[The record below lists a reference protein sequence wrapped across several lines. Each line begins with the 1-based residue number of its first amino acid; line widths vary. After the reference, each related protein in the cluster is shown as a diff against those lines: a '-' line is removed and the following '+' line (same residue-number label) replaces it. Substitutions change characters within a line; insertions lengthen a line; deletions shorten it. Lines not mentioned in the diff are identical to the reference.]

1 MRIPFRPLLGR
12 IKRAIIPPHQVP
24 AALED
29 RLLFRFGYLFYAAAE
44 PPKPDPLWM
53 RLSRSWSTRTVGEFV
68 LVSHPETPVAVV
80 GDSDRFTV
88 LIGEAFFTKSAGVSP
103 LDVIAAA
110 SGEPLLDTLDRLS
123 GRFAWIVKREG
134 RTSVYH
140 DAFGAR
146 SVFYRREGA
155 MALASHPEIFTHTF
169 GDRHWS
175 EMMDLVV
182 SEWFGGMRRSYL
194 PTDATI
200 FEGVYALL
208 PNHRYDI
215 GRRRAERFWPRRPRL
230 ANKSFDDFFSTFD
243 DYFRSLAGHLA
254 GRQTILSI
262 TGGID
267 SRTLI
272 AALKH
277 YGLSFKTA
285 TWTTLN
291 FMEWEWEPVRQVA
304 EYLNGDHGW
313 VDQDNGRISDT
324 AIIGARNSGNYRGPS
339 SAVAGMGRLYG
350 GLPKA
355 IWLTG
360 IGSEMIRGAPP
371 QPGEE
376 IEEASAEALVRHYFR
391 GPRQPQSEHVAFVTR
406 ETEAMLQRGDF
417 EHSIR
422 LGYDPG
428 GVVHWEL
435 MAGTWGVCSINA
447 MQTAIDSMFGFNTRA
462 VAEVAMG
469 LPDDVRRT
477 KKLFHDVI
485 RRYDPELATIHYQ

>member
-1 MRIPFRPLLGR
+1 M
-12 IKRAIIPPHQVP
+12 
-24 AALED
+24 EN
-29 RLLFRFGYLFYAAAE
+29 
-44 PPKPDPLWM
+44 
-53 RLSRSWSTRTVGEFV
+53 GE
-68 LVSHPETPVAVV
+68 H
-80 GDSDRFTV
+80 FTV
-88 LIGEAFFTKSAGVSP
+88 LIGEAFFTNGESGAAP
-103 LDVIAAA
+103 LEALSTSTGDA
-110 SGEPLLDTLDRLS
+110 LLEVLDQLS
-123 GRFAWIVKREG
+123 GRFALIAKRDG

-146 SVFYRREGA
+146 SVFYRRDGA
-155 MALASHPEIFTHTF
+155 FALASHPEVFAQTF
-169 GDRHWS
+169 GDRRWP
-175 EMMDLVV
+175 EMMDLVT
-182 SEWFGGMRRSYL
+182 SEWFSQMRRSYL

-200 FEGVYALL
+200 FEGIYALL

-215 GRRRAERFWPRRPRL
+215 DRRRAERFWPRRHRL
-230 ANKSFDDFFSTFD
+230 ANTSFDGFFSAFD
-243 DYFRSLAGHLA
+243 DYFRGLAGHLA

-304 EYLNGDHGW
+304 EYLNGDHSW
-313 VDQDNGRISDT
+313 VDQNNGRINDT
-324 AIIGARNSGNYRGPS
+324 AIIGARNSGNYRWPS
-339 SAVAGMGRLYG
+339 PAVAGMGRLFG

-371 QPGEE
+371 RPDEE
-376 IEEASAEALVRHYFR
+376 IEEASTEALVLHYFR
-391 GPRQPQSEHVAFVTR
+391 GPRQPPSEHVAFVTR

-428 GVVHWEL
+428 SVVHWEL

-469 LPDDVRRT
+469 LPDEVRRS

-485 RRYDPELATIHYQ
+485 RRYDPQLATIHYK